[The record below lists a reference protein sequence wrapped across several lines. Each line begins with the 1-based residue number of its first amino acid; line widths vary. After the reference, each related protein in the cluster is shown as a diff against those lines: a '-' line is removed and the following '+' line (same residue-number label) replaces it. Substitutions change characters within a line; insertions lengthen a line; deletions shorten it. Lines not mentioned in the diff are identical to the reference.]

1 MDLRSDDTSANTVER
16 GAGRRVLALFA
27 LGVMAA
33 TVLIAVLGL
42 ILHPLVIVWSSA
54 AVALVVAGVVLLV
67 TTPGIRR
74 LLGGA
79 AAVAGVIAWIWILVD
94 GDAILFIVA
103 IAVGTAV
110 STPLALLALR
120 PEPYRPP
127 ARETPPPSKPFILMN
142 RRSGGGKVEKFEL
155 DTKAGSAGADV
166 RYLDDGTDAE
176 AALRQAVADG
186 ADLLGAA
193 GGDGTQ
199 ALVAQIAVEHD
210 LPIICIPA
218 GTRNHFALD
227 LGLDRKDPSR
237 ALDALGTEGEE
248 VVIDLGWAED
258 RPFVNNVSLGAYAEI
273 IARPEYRD
281 AKFSTVMAVLPQV
294 TEPSAR

>member
-1 MDLRSDDTSANTVER
+1 MDLRSDDTSAKTVER

-54 AVALVVAGVVLLV
+54 AVALVVAGIVLLV

-110 STPLALLALR
+110 ATPLALLA
-120 PEPYRPP
+120 
-127 ARETPPPSKPFILMN
+127 
-142 RRSGGGKVEKFEL
+142 
-155 DTKAGSAGADV
+155 
-166 RYLDDGTDAE
+166 
-176 AALRQAVADG
+176 
-186 ADLLGAA
+186 
-193 GGDGTQ
+193 
-199 ALVAQIAVEHD
+199 
-210 LPIICIPA
+210 
-218 GTRNHFALD
+218 
-227 LGLDRKDPSR
+227 
-237 ALDALGTEGEE
+237 
-248 VVIDLGWAED
+248 
-258 RPFVNNVSLGAYAEI
+258 
-273 IARPEYRD
+273 
-281 AKFSTVMAVLPQV
+281 
-294 TEPSAR
+294 